1 MSAAAAAATA
11 DAPEAPKKKGKKLL
25 FIIVGVLVLAI
36 AGAAGALFIL
46 KKNTAEDDHEEDAP
60 VAHVKKVDPKH
71 APTFLPLENMVVN
84 LADTGGNRYIQIGL
98 TLQLQDAATGEAVK
112 AYMPSIRS
120 AVLMLL
126 AKRGKAQPGH
136 HRRRL
141 RGHGLRGRR
150 PRGGRQQEEKAPRAA
165 QPGAGRAV
173 LQLHRAVTARAPPCP
188 TRFCPRKRSMPC
200 SRA

>member
-46 KKNTAEDDHEEDAP
+46 KKNTAEGDAEEEAP
-60 VAHVKKVDPKH
+60 VAHAKKVDPKH

-126 AKRGKAQPGH
+126 AKRTSEQVLSAEGKDQLNQDIIAAVSEVMGYEVDDH
-136 HRRRL
+136 
-141 RGHGLRGRR
+141 
-150 PRGGRQQEEKAPRAA
+150 EEEGSKKKKR
-165 QPGAGRAV
+165 
-173 LQLHRAVTARAPPCP
+173 RAPPNP
-188 TRFCPRKRSMPC
+188 VQAVLFS
-200 SRA
+200 SFIVQ